1 MGSRPTLVFSVSRVL
16 WYMATPGVRRST
28 TGFLMFSSSQL
39 TEEEAEDR
47 EDLEDKEDT
56 EETDQKDKVTA

>member
-1 MGSRPTLVFSVSRVL
+1 
-16 WYMATPGVRRST
+16 MATPGVRRST

-56 EETDQKDKVTA
+56 EETDQKDKVTE